1 MTEKPDNVEKI
12 EIRRNPKSHQIKAL
26 KALVKIDSYILNM
39 TIDTGSP
46 VSLLNW
52 ATTKQIL
59 EGPSNSKFIPAEK
72 LNLSAQYVD
81 YNKRP
86 ILILGALRAN
96 LRSAGWEVLGA
107 MLLVTERRMRCILG
121 LDLQSKLG
129 IQTTQ
134 KSAPTRRSRFDVLLC
149 EQLENWKNLF
159 YSKFKDLFDRQGES
173 KNHTVSTKFKY
184 PLCPIQEKGRRI
196 PIHIQDKVQTE
207 LEKLLKEGH
216 IEKLDKCTSDCFI
229 APIVITVKK
238 DNSIKLAL
246 DAKPINRQLYKNK
259 YQMPNVDEL
268 IDGVSQIITS
278 ASEGSLYFTVLDLK
292 YAYSQIRLTA
302 ETAKQCNFNIVGGNA
317 TGTYRFLTGFYGLAD
332 KPAEFQKAMDR
343 TLNYS
348 KNTFC
353 FLDDILIVS
362 KGEAKDHEKLVRNVL
377 QKLDD
382 ENLALKISKCE
393 FFQPAV
399 NWLGHNLSIHGII
412 PKITKTEAIANL
424 QTPKSLKQLRSFMGS
439 INHLSKLIPNAASL
453 TEKLRPLLKE
463 ENEKKKMK
471 NVRLP
476 VKNEWND
483 QHSVAF
489 EDIKKAVANIALLNY
504 YDPLKQTR
512 IKCDASHSGLGATLE
527 QWSHQNEW
535 IPIAFA
541 SRSLNSQEQ
550 KHSTNELELL
560 AVVWAVDRF
569 KHYLLGK
576 EFVIATDHKAL
587 TSALGEHRSNKTYQ
601 SRLTRW
607 VDRLLPYQ
615 FTITH
620 IPGRDMGI
628 VDYLSREPNGEPW
641 PESELDEKFVVTSIE
656 SFHTAL
662 DCLSSRFSET
672 NQNSAINILE
682 HSRITR
688 ETNYCKNSSSR
699 GCYDNQFVQNLTKLD
714 RNENGQNSSF
724 QTDQNQKNTK
734 NTLDKLAREKQLVD
748 KSKFNTISI
757 KQKDIS
763 NSKQSADFTKAAL
776 EDNMEKSNSGKL
788 KKTSNRQNENRK
800 EDELTEQVTE
810 TTFSRTRLVKRGAA
824 CSRQE
829 SDDSESDVPQV
840 EWRTVRKPVKS
851 KGCKEITS
859 GNTAGNSETTLM
871 SFWDLMGAEKPNN
884 PKSIL
889 ELEARTVLD
898 DLNRSDL
905 SLESNTQR
913 GNPQIIEVDLTAES
927 PPGTPEVS
935 IVTKDKTGHDSR
947 RSRSHQRDTS
957 TEICLDNLTK
967 LFDRSLLAEL
977 ISEDVW
983 MDRLRRVIE
992 RNDRYS
998 FELMGPYTNPLW
1010 HQLSV
1015 VDDCILVDNRL
1026 AVPEQLRL
1034 AVLKRIHRGYPGQEA
1049 MLDVSKYLW

>member
-1 MTEKPDNVEKI
+1 MTVEEDFTSISNIEKYINKRVLENVHNDEKIQKEKLTEKPDNVEKI
-12 EIRRNPKSHQIKAL
+12 EIRRNPESHQIKAL

-72 LNLSAQYVD
+72 LNLSAQFVD

-134 KSAPTRRSRFDVLLC
+134 KSAPTRRSRFDVLMC
-149 EQLENWKNLF
+149 EQLESWKNLF

-184 PLCPIQEKGRRI
+184 PLCPIPEKGRRI

-207 LEKLLKEGH
+207 LDKLLKEGH

-317 TGTYRFLTGFYGLAD
+317 TGTYRFLAGFYGLAD
-332 KPAEFQKAMDR
+332 MPAEFQKAMDR

-424 QTPKSLKQLRSFMGS
+424 KPPKSLKQLRSFMGS
-439 INHLSKLIPNAASL
+439 INHLSKFIPNAASL

-476 VKNEWND
+476 VKKFQWND
-483 QHSVAF
+483 QHSVVF

-512 IKCDASHSGLGATLE
+512 IKCDASHSGRGATLE
-527 QWSHQNEW
+527 QLSHQNEW

-541 SRSLNSQEQ
+541 SRYLNSQEQ
-550 KHSTNELELL
+550 KYSTNELELL

-620 IPGRDMGI
+620 IPGRDMSI

-641 PESELDEKFVVTSIE
+641 PESELDERFVVTSIE
-656 SFHTAL
+656 SFHKAL
-662 DCLSSRFSET
+662 DCLSSRFSEI

-699 GCYDNQFVQNLTKLD
+699 GCYDNQFVQNWTKLD

-776 EDNMEKSNSGKL
+776 EDKMEKSNSGKL

-851 KGCKEITS
+851 KECKEITS
-859 GNTAGNSETTLM
+859 
-871 SFWDLMGAEKPNN
+871 
-884 PKSIL
+884 
-889 ELEARTVLD
+889 
-898 DLNRSDL
+898 
-905 SLESNTQR
+905 
-913 GNPQIIEVDLTAES
+913 
-927 PPGTPEVS
+927 
-935 IVTKDKTGHDSR
+935 
-947 RSRSHQRDTS
+947 
-957 TEICLDNLTK
+957 
-967 LFDRSLLAEL
+967 
-977 ISEDVW
+977 
-983 MDRLRRVIE
+983 
-992 RNDRYS
+992 
-998 FELMGPYTNPLW
+998 
-1010 HQLSV
+1010 
-1015 VDDCILVDNRL
+1015 
-1026 AVPEQLRL
+1026 
-1034 AVLKRIHRGYPGQEA
+1034 
-1049 MLDVSKYLW
+1049 